1 MLALG
6 MFSLSAQTIRIEDMK
21 RNFSKKELFKVS
33 GGVSASGTYYA
44 ASKMY
49 GHLPWTYMIQGSVNF
64 KLFRLIDL
72 PFNFNFTNSGFTYA
86 YPNMPNRFGIHPSY
100 KWASA
105 HIGDVSM
112 SYSPYT
118 LGGHQFTGAG
128 VDLTPEHWTASI
140 MFGRLMKAVEYDST
154 NTQTTVIACYKRL
167 GTAAKLR
174 YDHKVFYVGGS
185 VFLARD
191 YENSLKWKPDSLG
204 ITPQQNVASNIEV
217 GFNLFSALRIYG
229 EYAFSFL
236 ERDMR
241 VPNGATVAFYQ
252 AGKCG
257 VSYQIKKT
265 SIGFAFEHI
274 DPNYASLGAY
284 YFNSDFQNYT
294 LNVVSTFLNDKMNL
308 SVNAG
313 IERDNVKKTKV
324 TTGLRFVGAFN
335 WSYMP
340 NEKMNFSA
348 SYSNFQ
354 MHKNVRSQ
362 FDYINQYDITENL
375 DTLEYSQLSHNAML
389 SAMWNV
395 KNTESQ
401 TQSLNLN
408 ASFQCSKDQYGD
420 SIPDGSNSMMLN
432 TALMHSAM
440 FKTKN
445 VTLNSS
451 ANVTWNRVAGLETIY
466 VGPTIGVTALFV
478 KKTLNWTSS
487 LSANVGLE
495 QKVYQRFVAN
505 ARTSLA
511 YTLKKHH
518 KFTFNAIGQYQ
529 WVLNNDDIFRFSAT
543 VAYGYIF

>member
-64 KLFRLIDL
+64 KLFRLMDL

-140 MFGRLMKAVEYDST
+140 MFGRLQKAVEYDPD
-154 NTQTTVIACYKRL
+154 NTQTTVAACYKRL
-167 GTAAKLR
+167 GAAAKLR
-174 YDHKVFYVGGS
+174 YDHRIFYVGGS
-185 VFLARD
+185 VFIAKD

-204 ITPQQNVASNIEV
+204 ITPQRNVAANVEV
-217 GFNLFSALRIYG
+217 GFTLFKALHLFA

-236 ERDMR
+236 EHDFRI
-241 VPNGATVAFYQ
+241 PNGATLGFYQ
-252 AGKCG
+252 AAKCG
-257 VSYQIKKT
+257 FSYQVKKT
-265 SIGFAFEHI
+265 SIGFAFEHV
-274 DPNYASLGAY
+274 DPDYASLGAY
-284 YFNSDFQNYT
+284 YFNSDFENYT
-294 LNVVSTFLNDKMNL
+294 LNVASAFLSDKMNL
-308 SVNAG
+308 TASVG
-313 IERDNVKKTKV
+313 VERDNIRKTQ
-324 TTGLRFVGAFN
+324 TNTSLRFVGSLN
-335 WSYMP
+335 WSYIP

-375 DTLEYSQLSHNAML
+375 DTLNFSQLSHNAYL

-395 KNTESQ
+395 ES
-401 TQSLNLN
+401 TDFCSQSLSAN
-408 ASFQCSKDQYGD
+408 ASFQCTNDRYGD
-420 SIPDGSNSMMLN
+420 SIPDIGNSMMLN

-451 ANVTWNRVAGLETIY
+451 ANVTWNKVAGLETIY